1 MHTHFSAMAAL
12 NIFLAVLIV
21 GTLWRLASY
30 HMVASKNDS
39 VQHIGKAMGFQ
50 Y

>member
-1 MHTHFSAMAAL
+1 MHTHFSAMAAVQV
-12 NIFLAVLIV
+12 FLMVLIV

-30 HMVASKNDS
+30 HMVASKNEAVS
-39 VQHIGKAMGFQ
+39 HLGKAAGFQ